1 MARNRSENP
10 VVLSRI
16 YTRTG
21 DDGSTA
27 LADGSRTAKT
37 DTRLAAYADVEE
49 ANCAIGMAITFGN
62 LAADITELLSRVQN
76 ELFDVGADLANPVS
90 DTPPPYPP
98 LRIDE
103 AYITRLESEC
113 DSYNAELPT
122 LRSFLL
128 PGGSPGATLLH
139 MARTVTRRAERSAWA
154 AVGEHG
160 DSVSPLPAKYLNRL
174 SDLLFILSRQANAGH
189 EDVLWKPGGA
199 ASSQESS
206 PVSASSPKASSMV
219 PPGVSSPTL
228 HSTTTMPGPRLAA
241 SASVG
246 RRRDTTVRSRRGNTT
261 SGRIVMPR
269 APNHH
274 SSSGR

>member
-62 LAADITELLSRVQN
+62 LAADITRLLSRVQN
-76 ELFDVGADLANPVS
+76 ELFDVGADLANPVT

-113 DSYNAELPT
+113 DAYNAGLPT

-128 PGGSPGATLLH
+128 PGGTPGATLLH

-154 AVGEHG
+154 AAGEHG
-160 DSVSPLPAKYLNRL
+160 DSVSPLPARYLNRL

-189 EDVLWKPGGA
+189 DDVLWKPGG
-199 ASSQESS
+199 E
-206 PVSASSPKASSMV
+206 
-219 PPGVSSPTL
+219 
-228 HSTTTMPGPRLAA
+228 
-241 SASVG
+241 
-246 RRRDTTVRSRRGNTT
+246 RG
-261 SGRIVMPR
+261 
-269 APNHH
+269 
-274 SSSGR
+274 

>member
-27 LADGSRTAKT
+27 LADGSRTPKT
-37 DTRLAAYADVEE
+37 DSRLAAYADVEE
-49 ANCAIGMAITFGN
+49 ANCAIGMAITFGE
-62 LAADITELLSRVQN
+62 LEEDLVRLLSRVQN
-76 ELFDVGADLANPVS
+76 ELFDVGADLANPVT

-128 PGGSPGATLLH
+128 PGGSPGTLLH
-139 MARTVTRRAERSAWA
+139 GADRHPAGGRSAWA
-154 AVGEHG
+154 
-160 DSVSPLPAKYLNRL
+160 
-174 SDLLFILSRQANAGH
+174 
-189 EDVLWKPGGA
+189 
-199 ASSQESS
+199 
-206 PVSASSPKASSMV
+206 
-219 PPGVSSPTL
+219 
-228 HSTTTMPGPRLAA
+228 
-241 SASVG
+241 G
-246 RRRDTTVRSRRGNTT
+246 RRARRLGEPAA
-261 SGRIVMPR
+261 RQIPEPAV
-269 APNHH
+269 
-274 SSSGR
+274 